1 MAAMLY
7 ESLLLV
13 GVLAVAVVLPH
24 TLIGAARGA
33 ALAGGWL
40 LGHVFLVLAVYFIW
54 FWRQGGQTLAMKTW
68 RIRLEPA
75 DGNRR
80 VTVGQALLR
89 YSLAWPCVLTG
100 IGIAWSLLDPDRQF
114 LHDRLSGTRLV
125 RLIGAA
131 D

>member
-1 MAAMLY
+1 MVY
-7 ESLLLV
+7 ESLLLA
-13 GVLAVAVVLPH
+13 GVVAFAVVLPH

-33 ALAGGWL
+33 VLTGGWL
-40 LGHVFLVLAVYFIW
+40 LGHVFLVLAVYFVW
-54 FWRQGGQTLAMKTW
+54 FWRQRGQTLAMKTW

-75 DGNRR
+75 DRDRR
-80 VTVGQALLR
+80 ITVGQALLR

-100 IGIAWSLLDPDRQF
+100 IGIAWALLDPDRQF

-125 RLIGAA
+125 RLTDAS